1 MLSCENENGKLTEK
15 PAIKILTMSVRSSNI
30 DKDIFMRTDI
40 FEDFNRETNQTAK
53 TFEKGIDDA
62 TNGIDTILGSI
73 QDFIIE
79 KWDKDLILLFDT
91 DLSFTQVYCE
101 NLNV

>member
-1 MLSCENENGKLTEK
+1 M
-15 PAIKILTMSVRSSNI
+15 
-30 DKDIFMRTDI
+30 DKDIFMKTDI

-62 TNGIDTILGSI
+62 TNGIDTVLGSI

-79 KWDKDLILLFDT
+79 K
-91 DLSFTQVYCE
+91 
-101 NLNV
+101 